1 MWIDPL
7 EVSYRIGENGSICVL
22 YEYKEGVNEPW
33 KPNVSIGCSAADKA
47 AAEKRRKES
56 KARAFSNSSTSSSAA
71 SSSASSTGSVSP
83 PPQPTAPTNNA
94 AATTKSAA
102 AAAATTVPCKDSLR
116 KMDYLLDPRKSV
128 SIEQLAAYVSS

>member
-33 KPNVSIGCSAADKA
+33 KPNVSIGCSGKSADKS
-47 AAEKRRKES
+47 KKDSKS
-56 KARAFSNSSTSSSAA
+56 KAFSSSSSSSSAA

-83 PPQPTAPTNNA
+83 PPQPTAPTNA
-94 AATTKSAA
+94 TATTTKSTAVAA
-102 AAAATTVPCKDSLR
+102 AATVPCKDSLR